1 MAFQQTSF
9 EKRVSMALLQH
20 WKVTIRVKVIGVTE
34 RLWVYYRVL
43 YLYEMVRTYVYKI
56 VRDVDI
62 GVLDVEEKKSFCWKK
77 IFLHITYVLGT

>member
-56 VRDVDI
+56 VRDVDN
-62 GVLDVEEKKSFCWKK
+62 GVLDVEEKKSFYWKR
-77 IFLHITYVLGT
+77 FFFTLRTC